1 MSFIPSIKKT
11 GSKINLYKLDSDL
24 LNQQIQETDLF
35 TEEFNI
41 GFLDLETTGF
51 NIDQDKIIEIAIK
64 VVKVNKNNGDIL
76 SFVNKYE
83 SFQYPGI
90 HIEEKITQITGITNE
105 MVDGQEIDWNK
116 VSEIVNQSDIL
127 LAHNAQFDRSFM
139 DKYFPLSRDK
149 IWACSIG
156 DIDWLSLGFTKAS
169 LELLSIWHGFYYE
182 SHRAMNDVDA
192 LIHLLSHPSYKKNS
206 PLASL
211 IQNSE
216 IPYYKVIAANS
227 RFETKDILKA
237 NSFKWDSKK
246 KFWWKRVG
254 KEDLENEREWLTKN
268 VYQGYFQGII
278 EEVAL
283 HNKYKL

>member
-1 MSFIPSIKKT
+1 MLS
-11 GSKINLYKLDSDL
+11 L
-24 LNQQIQETDLF
+24 TDL
-35 TEEFNI
+35 
-41 GFLDLETTGF
+41 
-51 NIDQDKIIEIAIK
+51 
-64 VVKVNKNNGDIL
+64 
-76 SFVNKYE
+76 
-83 SFQYPGI
+83 
-90 HIEEKITQITGITNE
+90 
-105 MVDGQEIDWNK
+105 
-116 VSEIVNQSDIL
+116 
-127 LAHNAQFDRSFM
+127 FM

-254 KEDLENEREWLTKN
+254 KEDLENERQWLTKN